1 MPARLTPQGLLV
13 LSWNFQRSRWES
25 SLHEL
30 RLQDLYRV
38 TDIQPGMTI
47 SELFDLADVSSELKQ
62 FFGELCWCDI
72 EAVHRRPRLPLEEVT
87 VYPDYK
93 SARQHV
99 GGESA
104 EYVELEK
111 WFQVPATAGD
121 QAERDSIT
129 TKLSVHYQ
137 FWAGRDGAERELIAS
152 PALGTPDAHHRS
164 GLDALFGTAV
174 TLPFKLSPTA
184 QIAEVQDY
192 GQRQEVPVGFTL
204 LEILSAIYYALG
216 EAPEHMNAEQPRV
229 ELEQAL
235 RDIFPELREDDEPP
249 WQSSL

>member
-1 MPARLTPQGLLV
+1 V
-13 LSWNFQRSRWES
+13 LSWDFQQSRWES
-25 SLHEL
+25 SLHGL

-47 SELFDLADVSSELKQ
+47 SDVFELVEARGELKQ
-62 FFGELCWCDI
+62 FLGELCWCDI

-93 SARQHV
+93 AARQQV
-99 GGESA
+99 GGEPA

-111 WFQVPATAGD
+111 WFQVPATAD
-121 QAERDSIT
+121 EQNEHDSIT

-137 FWAGRDGAERELIAS
+137 FWARRDGSQRELIVS
-152 PALGTPDAHHRS
+152 PALGTPDAHQRC
-164 GLDALFGTAV
+164 GFDALFGAAV

-192 GQRQEVPVGFTL
+192 GQRTEVPVGFTL

-235 RDIFPELREDDEPP
+235 RDIFPELGEDDEPP